1 MQDRTHD
8 GGTCRILTVIDEYTK
23 ECLALPTARRLRRD
37 DVLAHL
43 TDLTTRHGQPDHI
56 RSDNGPEFVTT
67 AVREWLAKVRV
78 KKLYITPGMPL
89 ENGYNAIFNGKHR
102 DELLNTKIFTTLLE
116 AQILIER
123 RRRHYNN
130 ERPHS
135 TLGYRPPALETILI
149 SPDPPAYAT
158 SRTPH

>member
-1 MQDRTHD
+1 MQDRAHD
-8 GGTCRILTVIDEYTK
+8 GRTFCILTVIDEYTE
-23 ECLALPTARRLRRD
+23 ECLALPTSRRLRSD
-37 DVLAHL
+37 DVLAYL
-43 TDLTTRHGQPDHI
+43 ATRHGTLDHI

-67 AVREWLAKVRV
+67 ALQEWLAKVGV
-78 KKLYITPGMPL
+78 KNLYITPGSPR
-89 ENGYNAIFNGKHR
+89 ENGYNEIFNAKHR

-149 SPDPPAYAT
+149 SPDPPAYAPP
-158 SRTPH
+158 RTPH